1 VLSSL
6 ESGLKAVFRLSTL
19 RYPLRN
25 SCKENVMSLRTSDVA
40 PISETPDRLTELAEH
55 AGLVLV
61 QGAIDGLEDVAVGR
75 VLDEGELDKALADV
89 PARPRNKA

>member
-1 VLSSL
+1 
-6 ESGLKAVFRLSTL
+6 
-19 RYPLRN
+19 
-25 SCKENVMSLRTSDVA
+25 MSLRTSDVA